1 MKRLAPL
8 LLTLALFAVP
18 LSMSGWQVAEAQSA
32 EKEKP
37 SKPKTV
43 RSEVLG
49 KNAFNRIEEAQVLL
63 GEEKYAESLEVLQ
76 SMLDSDLFKPYEKAV
91 AIQTMGYVYAG
102 QGDYPKTIAT
112 FERAIA
118 TGDLPARVVNNLS
131 YNLAQLNLAEDR
143 PEKAIELLDKW
154 FADFDG
160 DPPAEAFALKAQAH
174 LSLDQFSPAE
184 DAIRNA
190 LSRIEEPKQQ
200 WIRVLLSVLLQQERY
215 KEAQPVLV
223 DAVERWPGVKAFWQH
238 LTSVYYELN
247 DEKLAFVAQRAMHVQ
262 GMLTTSRELS
272 SMAQLYL
279 YHNVPIKAAQT
290 LQVGMDNGTI
300 EKTEKNYETL
310 ASAYMHA
317 REWSDAIEPLT
328 RAAEMSDKGKFYV
341 QLAESYVQ
349 DEEWVKAEAALVK
362 ALDKGGLENEANS
375 WLLLGIARTRIE
387 QYDSA
392 IKAFRKAGDDD
403 ELAKDAFRWIRSIE
417 RRLAEKNRE
426 SEQGDG

>member
-8 LLTLALFAVP
+8 LLTLTLFAVP

-32 EKEKP
+32 KKEKP

-118 TGDLPARVVNNLS
+118 TGDLPARVVNSLS

-190 LSRIEEPKQQ
+190 LSRTEEPKQQ

-279 YHNVPIKAAQT
+279 YHNVPIKAAQI

-349 DEEWVKAEAALVK
+349 DEEWAKAEAALVK

-426 SEQGDG
+426 AEQGDG